1 MCIRDRFS
9 GYPSIIVPYVC
20 MHGSK
25 LVEIHMRFMKRKL
38 WDFMRVAWLGVY
50 QVGKYRTLQYQS
62 SSTLGLGHSKNVV
75 ISLLASVLKKGF

>member
-1 MCIRDRFS
+1 
-9 GYPSIIVPYVC
+9 
-20 MHGSK
+20 
-25 LVEIHMRFMKRKL
+25 
-38 WDFMRVAWLGVY
+38 MRVAWLGVY